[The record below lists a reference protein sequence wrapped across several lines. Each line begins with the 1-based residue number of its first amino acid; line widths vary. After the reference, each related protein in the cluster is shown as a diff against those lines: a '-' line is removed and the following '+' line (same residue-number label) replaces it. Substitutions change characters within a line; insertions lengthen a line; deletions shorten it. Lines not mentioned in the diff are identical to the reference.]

1 MSDLAKD
8 LLIQYYG
15 FGAASSGKKFLSIHR
30 NIERVKDED
39 EKQVTEQHSLTT
51 NDENVANEEFQVI
64 KIEYFICAF
73 IYKILI
79 ILFLLF

>member
-30 NIERVKDED
+30 NIERVKNED
-39 EKQVTEQHSLTT
+39 ENQITEQHSLIS
-51 NDENVANEEFQVI
+51 NDENVANKEFQVF
-64 KIEYFICAF
+64 KIVYFIF
-73 IYKILI
+73 IYL
-79 ILFLLF
+79 

>member
-30 NIERVKDED
+30 NIERVKNED
-39 EKQVTEQHSLTT
+39 EKQITEHSLTS

-64 KIEYFICAF
+64 KIVYFIF
-73 IYKILI
+73 IYL
-79 ILFLLF
+79 

>member
-30 NIERVKDED
+30 NIERVKNED
-39 EKQVTEQHSLTT
+39 ENQITEQHSLIS
-51 NDENVANEEFQVI
+51 NDKNVANKEFQVF
-64 KIEYFICAF
+64 KIVYFIF
-73 IYKILI
+73 IYL
-79 ILFLLF
+79 

>member
-51 NDENVANEEFQVI
+51 NDENVANEEVI